1 MTRTLLPVFM
11 DLSLVVMLNFKM
23 IQNKKDLY
31 MIIPKRVLLRG
42 VIKAKKLV
50 KVQKVQKLQKL
61 QKVGEMN
68 R

>member
-1 MTRTLLPVFM
+1 
-11 DLSLVVMLNFKM
+11 M

-31 MIIPKRVLLRG
+31 MIIQKRVLLRG

-50 KVQKVQKLQKL
+50 KVQKVQKVQKL

>member
-1 MTRTLLPVFM
+1 
-11 DLSLVVMLNFKM
+11 
-23 IQNKKDLY
+23 

-50 KVQKVQKLQKL
+50 KVQKVQKLQK
-61 QKVGEMN
+61 VGELN